1 MKRLF
6 TLILT
11 VLSLNVIGQINF
23 DFESNDLTTWTQK
36 PLGRWQAS
44 TSSPLVGT
52 RSLKHTF
59 NNSASATDSI
69 YYTLP
74 TWNVSTGDITWHM
87 LIRHGND
94 PSASNS
100 WWVYLM
106 SDGAT
111 MTSPGTGSGY
121 AVGVNLTGSDDLLK
135 IWRVTNGTPQIIL
148 TSTLNW
154 QTQIGTGKAG
164 AIEVQRLANGT
175 FTLKASVN
183 GVFTDLVN
191 YGSIADINHTAFVN
205 FGILYRYT
213 SSADMLLWADNIS
226 ITYDAANLNDNT
238 TNIINPTAQ
247 IAGGTISSL
256 ANSLQNA
263 VNVFRFAIQDMASGD
278 NKPTRVK
285 RVAFSNPSPTLSPW
299 SSIIGGIKITGPS
312 GNININNSQI
322 TNETIVLD
330 VDSTQMVITDGAK
343 DEFTLGIYLKNG
355 ISEGINLA
363 FEIDQNHGFIA
374 GISGSGFVKPIVAK
388 VTSNNFTVQVQATH
402 LRFTQQPTAVGLN
415 KNFSISVSGCDE
427 FGSIDNDFAQPVT
440 LSLIEGNGNL
450 TSASGLNKTAAS
462 GTAQWTDLV
471 YSTTGTFSIKA
482 ESGGLIEAIS
492 NDIKTVNDTTSTAS
506 EPTSQPAA
514 TNIQSLN
521 TSPEKAVEIMR
532 LKINDTGSGDNAPT
546 IVKYIK
552 LSRTSIANIATLN
565 RAIEGVLVKRNG
577 SLITLA
583 DVQIK
588 TATVEIFFGEQSLI
602 LADGTSAEISIWAYL
617 KSKDLT
623 DNQVIQLYVDKNSH
637 GFTAYEQGSGF
648 ASQFVSNITSN
659 IFTIKVDATK
669 LSFKEVPARVGV
681 LENFTAKIA
690 ATDKNENIDKDFN
703 GAMNLKLAA
712 GSGTLVISGGETAN
726 IVNGEVTYTGVN
738 YSIPE
743 KFSLLAQSATLDD
756 VASAF
761 ITCGDNDGVAV
772 PITTSEDTITVSSA
786 NSNASNAFEV
796 LKLRLKDKG
805 TSDGLP
811 LIPTT
816 ITLATFDPENAIQ
829 LSQMIKGFIIITPNG
844 TITPSFS
851 VSSGKFVLSIAENS
865 VTIPNN
871 DSLDLTIKAF
881 IRENAIVDG
890 TKFRFYIPTS
900 SHGLQSATSGT
911 AFSTTIPLTIY
922 GQPCKIDVVAS
933 KLTFAQVPF
942 IGLPNQAFN
951 VKASATDNLGNSD
964 TNFAGNASLLLQSG
978 NGQMETSPM
987 ASSINNGISNWNG
1000 VKLNSI
1006 GKYQFKATSGTLE
1019 QGNSPEMF
1027 VGYNQ
1032 NCPINEDFEETTP
1045 VWNGIQNWK
1054 LSTITPIAAGQS
1066 LIHAGSPDGKVNTL
1080 TFPIGISSSGG
1091 KAFEWEVTIHNGNWD
1106 PSSDN
1111 YFYFVAASTSD
1122 DLSTT
1127 AGIAVGINPSS
1138 GNDLLSLWSFEGSKR
1153 NNLIVTAFDWNEN
1166 DEVKLKLTL
1175 SPTGKISLWYQP
1187 KQSGCMILGGETALK
1202 SDIAINYGGL
1212 VFGFTS
1218 SRAGLLWIDNLK
1230 ICTVE
1235 YPPILKSVKS
1245 MNLSSVKVQF
1255 SKSINPT
1262 RASNIDNYAIK
1273 KESGESIAVQSVQF
1287 NAAKP
1292 NEVLLTTSR
1301 MPLGNLQLNIS
1312 NISDE
1317 NGYAISDSAT
1327 FGIGT
1332 EGNLGRLVITEI
1344 MANPIPSVG
1353 LPEYEYVELYNP
1365 NSDSVSISGWKM
1377 QFNSTTVN
1385 LPTAKIAPQSYAVVC
1400 TNTGSGY
1407 LSVYGQAIGAT
1418 SFPALLNDGMLIK
1431 LFDSNNNLIAFANYT
1446 KSWYNDATRNSGGYS
1461 MECIDIT
1468 NFAEGSNNWK
1478 ASQASQGGTP
1488 CAPNSVTRNNPDVTK
1503 PKVVAT
1509 EVINNNTIKISY
1521 SEPMDSLSFTLSD
1534 NYSMPSTLGILNIIS
1549 SGNLF
1554 NEITITLANPM
1565 AVNQKYTLT
1574 VSNEVMDF
1582 AGNRIDEV
1590 DIDFALPQT
1599 PLANDIVINEVL
1611 FNPYTGGTD
1620 FVELY
1625 NNSTKTFDLKKL
1637 YLSNRDLN
1645 TLDLNQTYPASDTAR
1660 LFFPYEYIVIC
1671 TNPDLVK
1678 QFYTAE
1684 KPNAFVWASKLASF
1698 NNDKGYVVLLD
1709 EQLGVIDEFY
1719 YTEKMHSKLIADV
1732 KGVSLERISPNL
1744 PTNEASTWQS
1754 ASQVVGFATPT
1765 YRNSQYTDATTS
1777 SSNFTL
1783 APETFSPDG
1792 DGRDDYLLIN
1802 YNLPDAGYVANI
1814 RVYASNGVEVYRLA
1828 NNLLL
1833 GTEGSIRWD
1842 GINFSN
1848 RRVSVGIYIIYIEY
1862 FNLKGEVKKE
1872 KKVCVVASRG

>member
-183 GVFTDLVN
+183 GVFTDLIN
-191 YGSIADINHTAFVN
+191 YGSIEDINHNESVN

-285 RVAFSNPSPTLSPW
+285 RVAFNNPSPTLSPW

-312 GNININNSQI
+312 GNINIKNYQI
-322 TNETIVLD
+322 TNETIILD
-330 VDSTQMVITDGAK
+330 VDSTQMVINDGAK

-355 ISEGINLA
+355 ITEGTSLS

-374 GISGSGFVKPIVAK
+374 GISGSGFINSIPSTVA
-388 VTSNNFTVQVQATH
+388 SNNFTVQVQATH
-402 LRFTQQPTAVGLN
+402 LKFTQQPTTVGLN
-415 KNFSISVSGCDE
+415 KNFDISVSGCDE
-427 FGSIDNDFAQPVT
+427 FGSIDSDFEQPVT
-440 LSLIEGNGNL
+440 LSLNEGDGIL
-450 TSASGLNKTAAS
+450 TSISGLTKTAAN
-462 GTAQWTDLV
+462 GTVLWSDLV
-471 YSTTGTFSIKA
+471 YSTTGTFSMKA
-482 ESGGLIEAIS
+482 ESSGLVEAIS
-492 NDIKTVNDTTSTAS
+492 NDIQTVNDTTSTAS

-514 TNIQSLN
+514 VNIQSLN

-532 LKINDTGSGDNAPT
+532 LKINDAGSGDNAPT

-743 KFSLLAQSATLDD
+743 KFSLLAQSTTLDD

-772 PITTSEDTITVSSA
+772 PIIVSEDTINVSSA

-796 LKLRLKDKG
+796 LKLRIKDKG

-829 LSQMIKGFIIITPNG
+829 LSQMIKGFIIITPNE
-844 TITPSFS
+844 TITSNFS
-851 VSSGKFVLSIAENS
+851 VSSGKFVLSIAENG

-871 DSLDLTIKAF
+871 DSLDITIKAF

-890 TKFRFYIPTS
+890 TKFRFYISTS
-900 SHGLQSATSGT
+900 NHGLQSATSGT

-922 GQPCKIDVVAS
+922 GQSCKIDVVAS

-951 VKASATDNLGNSD
+951 VKASATDSLGNSD
-964 TNFAGNASLLLQSG
+964 TNFAGSASLLLQSG

-987 ASSINNGISNWNG
+987 ISSIINGASNWDG

-1006 GKYQFKATSGTLE
+1006 GKYQYKATSGTLE

-1032 NCPINEDFEETTP
+1032 NCPINEDFEGTTP
-1045 VWNGIQNWK
+1045 NWNGIQNWK
-1054 LSTITPIAAGQS
+1054 LSTITPIAGGQS

-1091 KAFEWEVTIHNGNWD
+1091 KAIEWEVTIRNGNWD

-1111 YFYFVAASTSD
+1111 YFNFVLASTSENLD
-1122 DLSTT
+1122 T
-1127 AGIAVGINPSS
+1127 ATGIAVGINPSS
-1138 GNDLLSLWSFEGSKR
+1138 GNDLLSLWLLEGSKR

-1187 KQSGCMILGGETALK
+1187 KQSGCMILGGETTFK

-1212 VFGFTS
+1212 EFGFTS
-1218 SRAGLLWIDNLK
+1218 SRAGLLWVDNLK

-1245 MNLSSVKVQF
+1245 MNLSSVKVLF
-1255 SKSINPT
+1255 CKGINPT
-1262 RASNIDNYAIK
+1262 SASNTSNYVIK
-1273 KESGESIAVQSVQF
+1273 KENGESIEVQSAQF
-1287 NAAKP
+1287 NVEKP

-1312 NISDE
+1312 NILDE

-1344 MANPIPSVG
+1344 MANPTPSIG

-1365 NSDSVSISGWKM
+1365 DSDSVSISDWTM
-1377 QFNSTTVN
+1377 QLNSTAVT
-1385 LPTAKIAPQSYAVVC
+1385 LPTVKIAPLSYAVVC
-1400 TNTGSGY
+1400 SNTASGY
-1407 LSVYGQAIGAT
+1407 LSVYGQTIGVT

-1431 LFDSNNNLIAFANYT
+1431 LFDSNSNLIAFANYT
-1446 KSWYNDATRNSGGYS
+1446 SNWYNDATRNSGGYS

-1468 NFAEGSNNWK
+1468 NLAEGASNWR
-1478 ASQASQGGTP
+1478 ASQASAGGTP
-1488 CAPNSVTRNNPDVTK
+1488 CEPNSVSGLNPDITK
-1503 PKVVAT
+1503 PRVVAT
-1509 EVINNNTIKISY
+1509 EVMDNRTIKISY
-1521 SEPMDSLSFTLSD
+1521 SEQMDSLSFTLSD
-1534 NYSMPSTLGILNIIS
+1534 NYALPSVLGILSIIS

-1554 NEITITLANPM
+1554 NEVTIMLTNPM
-1565 AVNQKYTLT
+1565 ETNQRYTLT
-1574 VSNEVMDF
+1574 VSDEVMDF

-1599 PLANDIVINEVL
+1599 PLANEIVINEVL

-1709 EQLGVIDEFY
+1709 EQLGVIDEFN
-1719 YTEKMHSKLIADV
+1719 YTEKMHNKLINDT
-1732 KGVSLERISPNL
+1732 KGVSLERINPNL
-1744 PTNEASTWQS
+1744 PSNEASTWQS

-1765 YRNSQYTDATTS
+1765 YKNSQHTDATTS
-1777 SSNFTL
+1777 TSNFTL
-1783 APETFSPDG
+1783 SPETFSPDG
-1792 DGRDDYLLIN
+1792 DGREDYLLIN
-1802 YNLPDAGYVANI
+1802 YNLPDAGYLANI
-1814 RVYASNGVEVYRLA
+1814 RVYTSIGVEVYRLA

-1848 RRVSVGIYIIYIEY
+1848 RRVPVGIYIIYIEY

>member
-11 VLSLNVIGQINF
+11 VLSLTVIGQINI
-23 DFESNDLTTWTQK
+23 DFEVDDLAGWTQK
-36 PLGRWQAS
+36 PTGRWQAS
-44 TSSPLVGT
+44 TASPLAGT

-59 NNSASATDSI
+59 NNNASTTDTI
-69 YYTLP
+69 YYPLP
-74 TWNVSTGDITWHM
+74 SWNVTTGDVTWRM
-87 LIRHGND
+87 LIRYGYD
-94 PSASNS
+94 PTTSNG

-111 MTSPGTGSGY
+111 MTSSGTGSGY

-191 YGSIADINHTAFVN
+191 YGSVADINHTSFEN

-226 ITYDAANLNDNT
+226 IDYQAINLNDNT
-238 TNIINPTAQ
+238 TTILNPTAQ
-247 IAGGTISSL
+247 ITGGTISSL

-263 VNVFRFAIQDMASGD
+263 VDVFRFAIQDMSSGD
-278 NKPTRVK
+278 NLPTRVK

-299 SSIIGGIKITGPS
+299 SSIIGGVKITGSS
-312 GNININNSQI
+312 GNINIKNAQI
-322 TNETIVLD
+322 TNESIILD

-343 DEFTLGIYLKNG
+343 EEFTFGIYLKNG
-355 ISEGINLA
+355 ISEGINLT

-374 GISGSGFVKPIVAK
+374 GISGSGFVKPIAAN
-388 VTSNNFTVQVQATH
+388 VTSNSFTVQVQATH

-415 KNFSISVSGCDE
+415 KNFSVSVSGCDE
-427 FGSIDNDFAQPVT
+427 FGSIDTDFAQPVT
-440 LSLIEGNGNL
+440 LNLNEGNGNL
-450 TSASGLNKTAAS
+450 TSASGLTKTAES
-462 GTAQWTDLV
+462 GIAQWTDLV
-471 YSTTGTFSIKA
+471 YSATGTFSIKA

-492 NDIKTVNDTTSTAS
+492 NDIQTVNDTTSTAS

-514 TNIQSLN
+514 SNIQSLN
-521 TSPEKAVEIMR
+521 TSPERAVEMMR
-532 LKINDTGSGDNAPT
+532 LKINDAGSGDNAPT
-546 IVKYIK
+546 IVKSIK
-552 LSRTSIANIATLN
+552 LSKTSIENIATLN
-565 RAIEGVLVKRNG
+565 KAIEGVLVKRNG
-577 SLITLA
+577 ALITLA

-588 TATVEIFFGEQSLI
+588 SSTIEIFLGEQSLI
-602 LADGTSAEISIWAYL
+602 VSDGTSAEINIWAYL
-617 KSKDLT
+617 KSNDLT
-623 DNQVIQLYVDKNSH
+623 DNQVIQLYVDKNSN
-637 GFTAYEQGSGF
+637 GFTAYEQGSKF
-648 ASQFVSNITSN
+648 ASQFISNITSN

-703 GAMNLKLAA
+703 GAMSLKLVS
-712 GSGTLVISGGETAN
+712 GNGTLVVAGGETAN

-743 KFSLLAQSATLDD
+743 KFSLLAQSTTLDD

-761 ITCGDNDGVAV
+761 ITCGDNDGIAV

-786 NSNASNAFEV
+786 NSNENNAFEV
-796 LKLRLKDKG
+796 LKLRIKDKG
-805 TSDGLP
+805 TTDGLP
-811 LIPTT
+811 LIPNT
-816 ITLATFDPENAIQ
+816 IMLSTFDPENAIQ
-829 LSQMIKGFIIITPNG
+829 LSQMIKGFAIITPNG

-871 DSLDLTIKAF
+871 DSLDITIKAF

-922 GQPCKIDVVAS
+922 GQPCKIDVVATN
-933 KLTFAQVPF
+933 LTFAQVPF
-942 IGLPNQAFN
+942 IGLPNQAFS
-951 VKASATDNLGNSD
+951 VKASATDSLGNSD
-964 TNFAGNASLLLQSG
+964 TNFTGSASLSLESG

-987 ASSINNGISNWNG
+987 TSPIINGVSNWDG
-1000 VKLNSI
+1000 VKLSSI
-1006 GKYQFKATSGTLE
+1006 GKYQFKATSATLE
-1019 QGNSPEMF
+1019 QGISPEMF

-1032 NCPINEDFEETTP
+1032 NCPINEDFEGATP

-1054 LSTITPIAAGQS
+1054 LSTITPIAGGQS
-1066 LIHAGSPDGKVNTL
+1066 LIHAGSPDGKINTL
-1080 TFPIGISSSGG
+1080 TLPIGISSSGG
-1091 KAFEWEVTIHNGNWD
+1091 KAIEWEVTIRNGNWD

-1111 YFYFVAASTSD
+1111 YFYFVAASTSE
-1122 DLSTT
+1122 DLDT
-1127 AGIAVGINPSS
+1127 ATGIAVGINPSS
-1138 GNDLLSLWSFEGSKR
+1138 GNDFLSLWAFEDSKR
-1153 NNLIVTAFDWNEN
+1153 NNLIVTTFDWNEN
-1166 DEVKLKLTL
+1166 DEVKLKLSL
-1175 SPTGKISLWYQP
+1175 SPTGKLSLWYQP
-1187 KQSGCMILGGETALK
+1187 KQSGCMILGGETTFK

-1218 SRAGLLWIDNLK
+1218 SRAGLLWVDNLK
-1230 ICTVE
+1230 FCSVE
-1235 YPPILKSVKS
+1235 YPPLLKSVKS

-1255 SKSINPT
+1255 SRNVNST
-1262 RASNIDNYAIK
+1262 SASNIGNYSIK
-1273 KESGESIAVQSVQF
+1273 KESDENITVQSAQF
-1287 NAAKP
+1287 NAEKP

-1301 MPLGNLQLNIS
+1301 MPLGSLQLNVTSIP
-1312 NISDE
+1312 DE

-1332 EGNLGRLVITEI
+1332 EGNLGQLVITEI

-1365 NSDSVSISGWKM
+1365 NSDSVSITGWKM
-1377 QFNSTTVN
+1377 QFNSTTVT
-1385 LPTAKIAPQSYAVVC
+1385 LPAAKIAPQSYAVVC
-1400 TNTGSGY
+1400 SNTASEY
-1407 LSVYGQAIGAT
+1407 LSVYGQAFGVT
-1418 SFPALLNDGMLIK
+1418 SFPSLLNDGMLIK
-1431 LFDSNNNLIAFANYT
+1431 LFDSNSNLIAFANYT
-1446 KSWYNDATRNSGGYS
+1446 NSWYNDATRNSGGYS

-1468 NFAEGSNNWK
+1468 NLAEGSNNWK

-1488 CAPNSVTRNNPDVTK
+1488 CAPNSVTGENPDVTK
-1503 PKVVAT
+1503 PRVVAT
-1509 EVINNNTIKISY
+1509 EVLDNRTIKISY

-1534 NYSMPSTLGILNIIS
+1534 NYALPSALGIPNIVS

-1554 NEITITLANPM
+1554 NEVIIALANPM
-1565 AVNQKYTLT
+1565 EVNQKYTLT

-1625 NNSTKTFDLKKL
+1625 NNSDKTFDLKKI
-1637 YLSNRDLN
+1637 YLSSRNSN
-1645 TLDLNQTYPASDTAR
+1645 TLELSETYPVSDTAR
-1660 LFFPYEYIVIC
+1660 LFFPNEYVVIC
-1671 TNPDLVK
+1671 TNPTLVK

-1684 KPNAFVWASKLASF
+1684 NPNVLVWTSKLASF
-1698 NNDKGYVVLLD
+1698 NSDKGYVVLLD

-1719 YTEKMHSKLIADV
+1719 YTEKMHSKLIADT

-1765 YRNSQYTDATTS
+1765 YKNSQHTDATTS

-1783 APETFSPDG
+1783 SPETFSPDG
-1792 DGRDDYLLIN
+1792 DGREDYLLIN
-1802 YNLPDAGYVANI
+1802 YNLPDAGYLANI
-1814 RVYASNGVEVYRLA
+1814 RVYTSSGVEVYRLA

-1848 RRVSVGIYIIYIEY
+1848 RRVPVGIYIIYIEY

>member
-11 VLSLNVIGQINF
+11 VLSFTVIGQINI
-23 DFESNDLTTWTQK
+23 DFEVDDLTAWTQK
-36 PLGRWQAS
+36 PIGRWQAS
-44 TSSPLVGT
+44 TSLPLMGT

-74 TWNVSTGDITWHM
+74 TWNISTGDVTWRM

-94 PSASNS
+94 PSASNG

-121 AVGVNLTGSDDLLK
+121 AVGVNLIGSDDLLK

-175 FTLKASVN
+175 FTLKASIS

-191 YGSIADINHTAFVN
+191 YGSITDINHTAFVN

-238 TNIINPTAQ
+238 TSIINPTTQ
-247 IAGGTISSL
+247 IVGGTIPSL
-256 ANSLQNA
+256 ANSPLNA

-278 NKPTRVK
+278 NLPTRVK
-285 RVAFSNPSPTLSPW
+285 RVAFNNPSPNLSPW

-322 TNETIVLD
+322 RNETIVLN

-343 DEFTLGIYLKNG
+343 DEFTLVIYLKNG
-355 ISEGINLA
+355 ISEGTNLT
-363 FEIDQNHGFIA
+363 FEIDQNHGFVA
-374 GISGSGFVKPIVAK
+374 GISGSGFVKPIAAK

-402 LRFTQQPTAVGLN
+402 LRFTQHPTAVGLN
-415 KNFSISVSGCDE
+415 KNFSVSVSGCDE
-427 FGSIDNDFAQPVT
+427 FGSIDSDFSQPVT
-440 LSLIEGNGNL
+440 LSLNEGDGFL
-450 TSASGLNKTAAS
+450 TSISGLTKTATS
-462 GTAQWTDLV
+462 GTAQWTDLT
-471 YSTTGTFSIKA
+471 YNSTGIFNIKA
-482 ESGGLIEAIS
+482 ESGGLNEAIS
-492 NDIKTVNDTTSTAS
+492 NDIQPVNDTTSTAS
-506 EPTSQPAA
+506 EPISQPAA
-514 TNIQSLN
+514 TSIQSLY
-521 TSPEKAVEIMR
+521 TSPERAVEIMR
-532 LKINDTGSGDNAPT
+532 LKINDAGSGDNAPT
-546 IVKYIK
+546 IVKSIK
-552 LSRTSIANIATLN
+552 LSRTSITNIATLN
-565 RAIEGVLVKRNG
+565 KAIEGVLVKRNG
-577 SLITLA
+577 ALITLA

-588 TATVEIFFGEQSLI
+588 SSTIEIFFGEQSLVV
-602 LADGTSAEISIWAYL
+602 ADGTSAEISIWAYL
-617 KSKDLT
+617 KSKDLI
-623 DNQVIQLYVDKNSH
+623 DGQVIQLYVDKNAH
-637 GFTAYEQGSGF
+637 GFTTYEQGSGF
-648 ASQFVSNITSN
+648 TSLFASNINSN

-669 LSFKEVPARVGV
+669 LSFKEIPARVGV

-703 GAMNLKLAA
+703 GAMNLKLAS
-712 GSGTLVISGGETAN
+712 GNGTLAIAGGETAN
-726 IVNGEVTYTGVN
+726 IVNGEVIYTGVN

-743 KFSLLAQSATLDD
+743 KFSLLAQSTALDD

-761 ITCGDNDGVAV
+761 ITCGDNDGIAV

-786 NSNASNAFEV
+786 NSNENSAFEV
-796 LKLRLKDKG
+796 LKLRIKDKG

-829 LSQMIKGFIIITPNG
+829 LSQMIKGFAIITFNG
-844 TITPSFS
+844 TVTPSFS
-851 VSSGKFVLSIAENS
+851 VSSGKFVLSFAENS
-865 VTIPNN
+865 ISIPDN
-871 DSLDLTIKAF
+871 DSLDITIKAF
-881 IRENAIVDG
+881 IWENAIVDG
-890 TKFRFYIPTS
+890 TKFRFYIPTTN
-900 SHGLQSATSGT
+900 HGLQSATSGT
-911 AFSTTIPLTIY
+911 AFNTTIPLTIY
-922 GQPCKIDVVAS
+922 GQPCKIDVVATN
-933 KLTFAQVPF
+933 LTFAQVPF
-942 IGLPNQAFN
+942 IGLPNQAFS
-951 VKASATDNLGNSD
+951 VKASATDSLGNSD
-964 TNFAGNASLLLQSG
+964 NNFAGSASLSLQSG

-987 ASSINNGISNWNG
+987 ASPIINGVSTWDG

-1006 GKYQFKATSGTLE
+1006 GKYQLKATSGTLM
-1019 QGNSPEMF
+1019 QGISPEIY

-1032 NCPINEDFEETTP
+1032 SCPINEDFEGTTP
-1045 VWNGIQNWK
+1045 SWNGIQNWK
-1054 LSTITPIAAGQS
+1054 LSTITPIAGGQS
-1066 LIHAGSPDGKVNTL
+1066 LIHAGNPDAKVNTL
-1080 TFPIGISSSGG
+1080 TFPIGITSSGG
-1091 KAFEWEVTIHNGNWD
+1091 KAIEWEVTICNGNWD

-1111 YFYFVAASTSD
+1111 YFYFVTASTSENLD
-1122 DLSTT
+1122 T
-1127 AGIAVGINPSS
+1127 ATGIAVGINPSS

-1175 SPTGKISLWYQP
+1175 SPIGELSLWYQT
-1187 KQSGCMILGGETALK
+1187 KQSGSMILGGETVLK
-1202 SDIAINYGGL
+1202 SNLAINYGGL

-1218 SRAGLLWIDNLK
+1218 SRAGLLWLDNLK
-1230 ICTVE
+1230 ICAVE
-1235 YPPILKSVKS
+1235 YPPLIKSAKS

-1255 SKSINPT
+1255 SRSINPT
-1262 RASNIDNYAIK
+1262 SASNISNYDIK
-1273 KESGESIAVQSVQF
+1273 KENGETIAIQSAQF
-1287 NAAKP
+1287 YAAKP

-1301 MPLGNLQLNIS
+1301 MPLGSLQLNVT
-1312 NISDE
+1312 NILDE

-1332 EGNLGRLVITEI
+1332 EGNFGRLVITEI
-1344 MANPIPSVG
+1344 MANPTPSVG
-1353 LPEYEYVELYNP
+1353 LPEHEYVELYNP
-1365 NSDSVSISGWKM
+1365 NSDSVSVSGWTM
-1377 QFNSTTVN
+1377 QLNSTAVT
-1385 LPTAKIAPQSYAVVC
+1385 LPTTKIAPQRYAVIC
-1400 TNTGSGY
+1400 TNTASGY
-1407 LSVYGQAIGAT
+1407 LSVYGQAIGVT

-1431 LFDSNNNLIAFANYT
+1431 LFDSNNNLIAFTNYT
-1446 KSWYNDATRNSGGYS
+1446 KSWYNDANRNNGGYS

-1478 ASQASQGGTP
+1478 ASQASAGGTP
-1488 CAPNSVTRNNPDVTK
+1488 CEPNSVSGLNPDITK
-1503 PKVVAT
+1503 PQVVAT
-1509 EVINNNTIKISY
+1509 EVKDNRTIKITF
-1521 SEPMDSLSFTLSD
+1521 SEPMDSLSFTLNE
-1534 NYSMPSTLGILNIIS
+1534 NYTLSNTLGISNIVS

-1554 NEITITLANPM
+1554 NEVTITLANPM

-1574 VSNEVMDF
+1574 VSNEIVDF

-1625 NNSTKTFDLKKL
+1625 NKSAKTFDLKKI
-1637 YLSNRDLN
+1637 YLSNRNSN
-1645 TLDLNQTYPASDTAR
+1645 TLELNETYPVSDTAR
-1660 LFFPYEYIVIC
+1660 LFFPNEYMVIC
-1671 TNPDLVK
+1671 TNPTLVT
-1678 QFYTAE
+1678 QFYTEENPEAI
-1684 KPNAFVWASKLASF
+1684 AWASKLASF

-1719 YTEKMHSKLIADV
+1719 YTEKMHNKLINDT
-1732 KGVSLERISPNL
+1732 KGVSLERINPDL
-1744 PTNEASTWQS
+1744 PSNEASTWQS

-1765 YRNSQYTDATTS
+1765 YKNSQYTDATTS

-1814 RVYASNGVEVYRLA
+1814 RVYTSNGGEVYRLA

-1862 FNLKGEVKKE
+1862 FNLNGEVKKE

>member
-11 VLSLNVIGQINF
+11 VLSLTVIGQININ
-23 DFESNDLTTWTQK
+23 FEVDDLTGWTQK
-36 PLGRWQAS
+36 PTGRWQAS
-44 TSSPLVGT
+44 TASPLAGA

-59 NNSASATDSI
+59 NNNTSTTDSI
-69 YYTLP
+69 YYPLP
-74 TWNVSTGDITWHM
+74 TWDVTTGDVTWRM
-87 LIRHGND
+87 LIRYGND
-94 PSASNS
+94 PSTSNS

-111 MTSPGTGSGY
+111 ITTPGTGSGY

-183 GVFTDLVN
+183 GIFTDLVN
-191 YGSIADINHTAFVN
+191 YGSVEDINHTAFEN

-238 TNIINPTAQ
+238 TNILNPTAQ

-256 ANSLQNA
+256 ANNPLST
-263 VNVFRFAIQDMASGD
+263 VDVFRFAIQDMGSGD
-278 NKPTRVK
+278 NLPTRVK
-285 RVAFSNPSPTLSPW
+285 RITFSNPSPTLSPW

-312 GNININNSQI
+312 GNINIKNAQI
-322 TNETIVLD
+322 TNESIILD
-330 VDSTQMVITDGAK
+330 VDSTQMVISDGAK

-355 ISEGINLA
+355 ITEGTSLS
-363 FEIDQNHGFIA
+363 FEIDQNHGFFA
-374 GISGSGFVKPIVAK
+374 GISGSGFVKPIAAK
-388 VTSNNFTVQVQATH
+388 ATSNNFTIQVQATH
-402 LRFTQQPTAVGLN
+402 LRFTQQPIAVGLN
-415 KNFSISVSGCDE
+415 KNFSVSVSGCDE

-440 LSLIEGNGNL
+440 LSLNEGNGNL
-450 TSASGLNKTAAS
+450 TSTSGLTKAGAS

-471 YSTTGTFSIKA
+471 YSTTGTFSIKT

-492 NDIKTVNDTTSTAS
+492 NDIQTVNDTTSTAS
-506 EPTSQPAA
+506 EPTSQPVDA
-514 TNIQSLN
+514 NIQSLK

-532 LKINDTGSGDNAPT
+532 LKINDIGSGDNAPT
-546 IVKYIK
+546 IVKSIK
-552 LSRTSIANIATLN
+552 LSRTSITNIATLN
-565 RAIEGVLVKRNG
+565 KAIEGVLVKRNG
-577 SLITLA
+577 ALITLA

-588 TATVEIFFGEQSLI
+588 SSAIEIFFGEQSLVV
-602 LADGTSAEISIWAYL
+602 ADGTSAEISIWAYL

-623 DNQVIQLYVDKNSH
+623 DGQVIQLYVDKNAH

-648 ASQFVSNITSN
+648 STQLATNITSN
-659 IFTIKVDATK
+659 IFTIKVDAAK
-669 LSFKEVPARVGV
+669 LSFKEIPARVGV

-690 ATDKNENIDKDFN
+690 ATDKNENIDKDFS
-703 GAMNLKLAA
+703 GEVRLKLAS
-712 GSGTLVISGGETAN
+712 GNGTLAIAGGETAN
-726 IVNGEVTYTGVN
+726 IVNGEVTYNGVN

-743 KFSLLAQSATLDD
+743 KFSLLAQSTTLDD

-761 ITCGDNDGVAV
+761 ITCGDNNGVAV
-772 PITTSEDTITVSSA
+772 PITVSEDTITVSSA
-786 NSNASNAFEV
+786 NSSSSNAFEV
-796 LKLRLKDKG
+796 LKLRIKDKG

-811 LIPTT
+811 LIPNT
-816 ITLATFDPENAIQ
+816 ITLATFDPDNAIQ
-829 LSQMIKGFIIITPNG
+829 LSQMIKGFAIITPNG
-844 TITPSFS
+844 AITPSFS
-851 VSSGKFVLSIAENS
+851 VSNGKFVLSIAENS
-865 VTIPNN
+865 ITIPNN
-871 DSLDLTIKAF
+871 DSLDITIKAF

-900 SHGLQSATSGT
+900 NHGLQSATSGT

-922 GQPCKIDVVAS
+922 GQPCKIDVVATN
-933 KLTFAQVPF
+933 LTFAQVPF
-942 IGLPNQAFN
+942 IGLPNQAFS
-951 VKASATDNLGNSD
+951 VRASATDSLGNSD
-964 TNFAGNASLLLQSG
+964 NNFTGSASLLLQSG

-987 ASSINNGISNWNG
+987 ITPINNGMAIWSG

-1006 GKYQFKATSGTLE
+1006 GKYQFKATSETLM
-1019 QGNSPEMF
+1019 QGISPEMY

-1032 NCPINEDFEETTP
+1032 ICPINEDFEGTTP
-1045 VWNGIQNWK
+1045 SWNGIQNWK
-1054 LSTITPIAAGQS
+1054 LSTITPISGVQS
-1066 LIHAGSPDGKVNTL
+1066 LIHAGNPDSKVNTL
-1080 TFPIGISSSGG
+1080 TFPIGIASSSG
-1091 KAFEWEVTIHNGNWD
+1091 KAIEWEVTIRNGNWD

-1111 YFYFVAASTSD
+1111 YFYFVAASTSE
-1122 DLSTT
+1122 DLDT
-1127 AGIAVGINPSS
+1127 ATGIAIGINPSS
-1138 GNDLLSLWSFEGSKR
+1138 GNDFLSLWAFEDSKR
-1153 NNLIVTAFDWNEN
+1153 NNLIVAAFDWNEN
-1166 DEVKLKLTL
+1166 DEVKIKLTL
-1175 SPTGKISLWYQP
+1175 SPTGKLSLWYQP
-1187 KQSGCMILGGETALK
+1187 KQSGCMILGGETNLK
-1202 SDIAINYGGL
+1202 ADLTVNYGGL
-1212 VFGFTS
+1212 EFGFTS
-1218 SRAGLLWIDNLK
+1218 SRAGLLWVDNLK
-1230 ICTVE
+1230 ICAVE
-1235 YPPILKSVKS
+1235 YPPLLKSVKS

-1262 RASNIDNYAIK
+1262 SASNISNYAIK
-1273 KESGESIAVQSVQF
+1273 KESGESIEVQLAQF
-1287 NAAKP
+1287 NAEKP

-1312 NISDE
+1312 NILDE

-1332 EGNLGRLVITEI
+1332 EGNLGQLVITEI

-1365 NSDSVSISGWKM
+1365 YYDSVSITGWKM
-1377 QFNSTTVN
+1377 QFNSTTVS
-1385 LPTAKIAPQSYAVVC
+1385 LPAAKIAPQSYAVVC
-1400 TNTGSGY
+1400 SNTASEY
-1407 LSVYGQAIGAT
+1407 LSVYGKAIGVT
-1418 SFPALLNDGMLIK
+1418 SFPSLLNDGMLIK
-1431 LFDSNNNLIAFANYT
+1431 LFDSNSNLIAFANYT
-1446 KSWYNDATRNSGGYS
+1446 NSWYNDATRNSGGYS
-1461 MECIDIT
+1461 MECVDIT
-1468 NFAEGSNNWK
+1468 NLAEGSNNWK
-1478 ASQASQGGTP
+1478 ASQDTQGGTP
-1488 CAPNSVTRNNPDVTK
+1488 CAPNSVTGENPDVTK
-1503 PKVVAT
+1503 PRVVAT
-1509 EVINNNTIKISY
+1509 GVMDDRTIKLTY
-1521 SEPMDSLSFTLSD
+1521 NEPMDSLSFTLND
-1534 NYSMPSTLGILNIIS
+1534 NYALPSAVGIPNIVS

-1565 AVNQKYTLT
+1565 EANQKYTLT
-1574 VSNEVMDF
+1574 VSNDVMDF

-1625 NNSTKTFDLKKL
+1625 NNSDKTFDLKKI
-1637 YLSNRDLN
+1637 YLSSRNSN
-1645 TLDLNQTYPASDTAR
+1645 TLELNETYPASDTAR
-1660 LFFPYEYIVIC
+1660 LFFPNEYVVIC
-1671 TNPDLVK
+1671 TNPALVM

-1684 KPNAFVWASKLASF
+1684 NPRVIVWASKMASF

-1709 EQLGVIDEFY
+1709 EQLEVVDEFY
-1719 YTEKMHSKLIADV
+1719 YSEKMHSKLIADV

-1744 PTNEASTWQS
+1744 NTNDASTWQS

-1765 YRNSQYTDATTS
+1765 YKNSQYTDATTS

-1783 APETFSPDG
+1783 SPETFSPDG

-1814 RVYASNGVEVYRLA
+1814 RVYTSSGVEVYRLA

-1848 RRVSVGIYIIYIEY
+1848 RRVPVGIYIIYIEY
-1862 FNLKGEVKKE
+1862 FNLNGEVKKE
-1872 KKVCVVASRG
+1872 KKVCVVASRS